1 MLYNKILDFIR
12 KNGLIT
18 PGMTVIAAV
27 SGGADSICLLEV
39 LKHLEATLQISLK
52 CAHFNHHLRADES
65 DEDEAFVRS
74 LCSRLNVPLYTDGAF
89 VGSLCGGMSIEDAA
103 RRARYRFFEKLVLK
117 GGKNTVI
124 ATAHTKNDNV
134 ETFFINLL
142 RGSGS
147 RGLCAVPVSRD
158 CIIRPMLEISR
169 DEITAHLSKVG
180 LDWRTDSTNG
190 DTAYLRNFLRHE
202 ILPRLASRP
211 ELDPYTTVSRAI
223 SNLRQDNAALEA
235 VAQECG
241 TDDISMLRTLPDS
254 VLWRVLTKKLEK
266 EYDIILDSVHF
277 DAVKSLLNRFNAK
290 EQIRGDVF
298 AVTENGHLKFMRLP
312 KKNPNIASLSFGE
325 NNFGGRRILIKNVKE
340 VYNGLTKA
348 YVDCDKIGNTLY
360 ADFRRNGDRFFC
372 PDRAA
377 SSQLRKLLKNDRVPC
392 SRRDSLVVIRNGAG
406 NVVFVEGYGADSRF
420 CANSESKK
428 IICIE
433 II

>member
-1 MLYNKILDFIR
+1 M
-12 KNGLIT
+12 
-18 PGMTVIAAV
+18 
-27 SGGADSICLLEV
+27 
-39 LKHLEATLQISLK
+39 
-52 CAHFNHHLRADES
+52 
-65 DEDEAFVRS
+65 
-74 LCSRLNVPLYTDGAF
+74 
-89 VGSLCGGMSIEDAA
+89 
-103 RRARYRFFEKLVLK
+103 
-117 GGKNTVI
+117 
-124 ATAHTKNDNV
+124 
-134 ETFFINLL
+134 
-142 RGSGS
+142 
-147 RGLCAVPVSRD
+147 
-158 CIIRPMLEISR
+158 
-169 DEITAHLSKVG
+169 G